1 MANTFSVPI
10 IPDRM
15 YFKIGEVCKIAGIKP
30 YVLRYWE
37 TEFEALSP
45 QKSKANQRVYEKKD
59 IETVLL
65 IKQLLWQERYSI
77 EGARLKIKELKRE
90 QRSKRFTE
98 AKSTANV
105 KLQQV
110 KQELKD
116 LVRVLRSN

>member
-110 KQELKD
+110 KQAIIGL
-116 LVRVLRSN
+116 LR